1 MLRIFKHFFF
11 AIVNSKV
18 INNNRMNTSLAC
30 FNIRTYILLI
40 DKIPGIFTYQTT
52 CTGKLPVF

>member
-18 INNNRMNTSLAC
+18 INNNRKNTSLAC
-30 FNIRTYILLI
+30 FNIYFAH

-52 CTGKLPVF
+52 YTGKLPVF